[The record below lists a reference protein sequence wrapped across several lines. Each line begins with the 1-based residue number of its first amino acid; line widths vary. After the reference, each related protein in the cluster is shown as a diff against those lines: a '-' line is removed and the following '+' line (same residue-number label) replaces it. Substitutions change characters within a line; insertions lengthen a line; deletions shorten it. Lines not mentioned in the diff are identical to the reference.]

1 MEKKAILVVDDEKNI
16 RLTISQSLDY
26 LKIPVETAANGEEA
40 LEKLNSGRFGM
51 MFLDLK
57 MPGMDG
63 MEVLNIARQ
72 NFPDIRV
79 IIITAHGSISSAVE
93 AMKIGAI
100 DFIQKPFGIK
110 KIREVAERVIKY
122 ESYLATYPELIE
134 IARHHMNNKSFD
146 EARQFLSK
154 AIAKNP
160 ENPEAYNLLGAM
172 LEINREPIEAQK
184 FYRAALDI
192 DPTYKPAWSNIERIT
207 SFDSQGRAVKF

>member
-79 IIITAHGSISSAVE
+79 IIII
-93 AMKIGAI
+93 
-100 DFIQKPFGIK
+100 P
-110 KIREVAERVIKY
+110 Y
-122 ESYLATYPELIE
+122 
-134 IARHHMNNKSFD
+134 
-146 EARQFLSK
+146 QF
-154 AIAKNP
+154 
-160 ENPEAYNLLGAM
+160 
-172 LEINREPIEAQK
+172 
-184 FYRAALDI
+184 
-192 DPTYKPAWSNIERIT
+192 
-207 SFDSQGRAVKF
+207 